1 MKKTINHILIAVR
14 SGIGQAMVVSRGR
27 AYTLPEE
34 NTFRMDAANLQRDAR
49 KVGKN
54 LKMNFNRQG

>member
-1 MKKTINHILIAVR
+1 MKKIINHILIAVR
-14 SGIGQAMVVSRGR
+14 SGLGQAMVVSRGR
-27 AYTLPEE
+27 AYILPGA

-49 KVGKN
+49 IIGKD